1 MKIAVISD
9 IHGFSL
15 ALDRVLADI
24 EAEPGIDQIVVAGDL
39 CEGGPDPR
47 GVLDRLTNLGAEIV
61 QGNTDRD
68 LANGSRTSKSATYT
82 TDRIGPDGISY
93 LASLP
98 FDRRITPPDGSSPDD
113 DLLVVH
119 ANPFD
124 LDRHIPPDASDHEL
138 QELVGDTRAAVIA
151 FGHIH
156 IAYTRQWRNCQLVDV
171 SAVGNPKDGDLRSK
185 WGLFTWDLAAN
196 RWTCELRYVD
206 YPLAETIEQIRV
218 SGMPNPDKVIE
229 ALERASY

>member
-9 IHGFSL
+9 IHGFSI

-24 EAEPGIDQIVVAGDL
+24 GAEPGVDQIVVAGDL

-47 GVLDRLTNLGAEIV
+47 GVLDRLMNLGAEVV

-68 LANGSRTSKSATYT
+68 LANGSRTSKGATYT
-82 TDRIGPDGISY
+82 TDQIGPDGISF
-93 LASLP
+93 LGSLP
-98 FDRRITPPDGSSPDD
+98 FDRRITPPDGTSPDD

-124 LDRHIPPDASDHEL
+124 LDRHIPPDAGDHEL
-138 QELVGDTRAAVIA
+138 QELIGDTRAAVIA

-171 SAVGNPKDGDLRSK
+171 SAVGNPKDGDLRSR

-206 YPLAETIEQIRV
+206 YPLAETIEQIRA